1 MLRLAKARALVERR
15 GFVTPGTSA
24 RWPKPFSRTGFCSPR
39 RLARQGSARKT
50 SFARHSRERPYRCEN
65 EELRGHRTRAH
76 RPRRVLGVRLHPL
89 AVVGLGLAAAGIF
102 ARLWAR
108 AADGSI
114 EFERRLLAGERI
126 EGDDLAVEIRARHR
140 RRLLGGAILLRQHL
154 GPLEQTARMQR
165 SRTVI
170 VFADLPRGRHR
181 LAPLDVVLTDPL
193 GLARIEQQVD
203 EASSILIRPRIPV
216 LTSIFSA
223 HGAREAGA
231 ARSLLRRPTGFE
243 IHAVRDYA
251 PGEPLRAVHWP
262 STARRGRLM
271 VKELDDAPRDD
282 LAIVLDQDSD
292 GVAGPVGHRASMLPV
307 RAAGAIGTRAGV
319 VEPEGRARRD
329 GARNGGRT
337 DPIGRARLGGGSR
350 RARHCRACRWRPRR
364 SGPALPIRRD
374 HSGAEIVVVT
384 GRPDR
389 AVEPLLELRRGG
401 RSVSLVI
408 LASETY
414 AGRPRHAQ
422 QPAALRP
429 VAQGVLVAVV
439 SAETPIAE
447 ALAGRSAGV
456 ASG

>member
-1 MLRLAKARALVERR
+1 VRKRSSGAIGLGLIALVASWA
-15 GFVTPGTSA
+15 F
-24 RWPKPFSRTGFCSPR
+24 
-39 RLARQGSARKT
+39 GST
-50 SFARHSRERPYRCEN
+50 
-65 EELRGHRTRAH
+65 
-76 RPRRVLGVRLHPL
+76 PL

-271 VKELDDAPRDD
+271 VKELDDAPRHD

-292 GVAGPVGHRASMLPV
+292 GVAGPVGQSSFDAAV
-307 RAAGAIGTRAGV
+307 RAAGALALAQVLWNRRVVLVGTAPGTEDVRIRSAGHDWEVALDALATVEPVGGARVDQALRSPSGAITRA
-319 VEPEGRARRD
+319 R
-329 GARNGGRT
+329 
-337 DPIGRARLGGGSR
+337 
-350 RARHCRACRWRPRR
+350 
-364 SGPALPIRRD
+364 
-374 HSGAEIVVVT
+374 EIVVVT

-422 QPAALRP
+422 QPAALRA